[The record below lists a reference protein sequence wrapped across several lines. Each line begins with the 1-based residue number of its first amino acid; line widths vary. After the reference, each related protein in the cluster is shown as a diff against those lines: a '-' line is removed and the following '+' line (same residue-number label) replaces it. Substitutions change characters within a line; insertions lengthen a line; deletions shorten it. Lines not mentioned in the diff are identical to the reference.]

1 MLTADKHEFS
11 IITIVNRENI
21 YQEFKKSLSQQQQ
34 VDYELIKINNDN
46 NQFKSARKAY
56 NEASKKATGKYLV
69 FIHPDIRFLDEMA
82 LHDILV
88 SAVNIDDF
96 DIVGIAGSPV
106 RMHKG
111 HFILLTTL
119 KQGKRKEGIGDPI
132 TSPTEVQTVDECF
145 FIMKKSYWEKI
156 PFSNIEGWHMY
167 AVEQCLQATLDGKK
181 NYVIPSRIW
190 HLSAGVSEDRNYVR
204 IGKEIVKRYG
214 SNFPYI
220 NTTVAHWDTHGM
232 KRNITPWIYYVQ
244 NKIMLKV
251 RDHPKFYQNCRKVK
265 HVFIKP

>member
-1 MLTADKHEFS
+1 M
-11 IITIVNRENI
+11 
-21 YQEFKKSLSQQQQ
+21 
-34 VDYELIKINNDN
+34 
-46 NQFKSARKAY
+46 
-56 NEASKKATGKYLV
+56 
-69 FIHPDIRFLDEMA
+69 
-82 LHDILV
+82 
-88 SAVNIDDF
+88 
-96 DIVGIAGSPV
+96 
-106 RMHKG
+106 
-111 HFILLTTL
+111 LTTL

-204 IGKEIVKRYG
+204 IGEEIVKRYG

>member
-11 IITIVNRENI
+11 IITIVNRENL

-34 VDYELIKINNDN
+34 VDYELIKINNYN

-96 DIVGIAGSPV
+96 GIVGIAGSPV

-145 FIMKKSYWEKI
+145 FIY
-156 PFSNIEGWHMY
+156 
-167 AVEQCLQATLDGKK
+167 
-181 NYVIPSRIW
+181 
-190 HLSAGVSEDRNYVR
+190 
-204 IGKEIVKRYG
+204 
-214 SNFPYI
+214 
-220 NTTVAHWDTHGM
+220 
-232 KRNITPWIYYVQ
+232 
-244 NKIMLKV
+244 
-251 RDHPKFYQNCRKVK
+251 
-265 HVFIKP
+265 